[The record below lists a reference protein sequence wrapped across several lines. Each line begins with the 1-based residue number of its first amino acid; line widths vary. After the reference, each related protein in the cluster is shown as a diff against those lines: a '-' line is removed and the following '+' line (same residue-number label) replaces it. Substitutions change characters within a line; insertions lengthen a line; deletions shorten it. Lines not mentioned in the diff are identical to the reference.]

1 MTINCYLINMRID
14 ISIIILNYKSKVK
27 TLACLESIRAA
38 DLSGLELEIIVVDN
52 NSNDG
57 IEKDIKEKYKEIKF
71 IRNNKNIGMG
81 AGNNTGINKAQGE
94 FILILNA
101 DTKLEKNSIKEL
113 YNLCKDWPA
122 VGIAAPELINPDG
135 SHQDS
140 CYRFPTF
147 FMPLYRR
154 TFIGRFFKSKVNA
167 FLVKDQSERL
177 PLEVDWVMGSCL
189 MIRKEALEKIGGG
202 FDERFFMYFEDV
214 DMCRSMW
221 QAGYK
226 VIYYPKAR
234 IIHDHG
240 RGSKKQAWFIAPF
253 TNKLAR
259 EHIKSWLKYFYKW
272 RTV

>member
-1 MTINCYLINMRID
+1 MD

-27 TLACLESIRAA
+27 TLICLESVLVS
-38 DLSGLELEIIVVDN
+38 DLEGIKTEIIVVDN

-57 IEKDIKEKYKEIKF
+57 IEAVIQDRFDFVKF
-71 IRNNKNIGMG
+71 IQNDKNIGMG
-81 AGNNTGINKAQGE
+81 AGNNLGVKISSGK

-101 DTKLEKNSIKEL
+101 DTRVENSTIKEL
-113 YNLCKDWPA
+113 YRLVKSWPA
-122 VGIAAPELINPDG
+122 VGMLAPELVYPDKK
-135 SHQDS
+135 HQDS
-140 CYRFPTF
+140 CFRFPSF
-147 FMPLYRR
+147 LMPLYRR

-167 FLVKDQSERL
+167 FLVQDQSERL

-189 MIRKEALEKIGGG
+189 LIRREAIDKIGGG
-202 FDERFFMYFEDV
+202 FDERYFMYFEDV
-214 DMCRSMW
+214 DMARSLW

-234 IIHDHG
+234 VIHDHG

-253 TNKLAR
+253 TNRLAR

-272 RTV
+272 RKI